1 MLNLKT
7 CNNNN
12 MHLKFQ
18 PATLP
23 VSISETSKL
32 PKKPILKSAKKRNS
46 SSNLLEDSDGNKS
59 SRKYFNKSFLL
70 F

>member
-7 CNNNN
+7 SIIIIR

-59 SRKYFNKSFLL
+59 SRK
-70 F
+70 